1 MEIFGI
7 SAVASAQNNN
17 VQATKTTS
25 DQNFVNFLSEIAQT
39 KTKTDVPQVFA
50 GDSKEFEFWL
60 KDEKVASKPFKWRT
74 KDDAMAEIERIV
86 EALVEDDQQA
96 S

>member
-7 SAVASAQNNN
+7 SALASAQNSNL
-17 VQATKTTS
+17 QSAKTTS
-25 DQNFVNFLSEIAQT
+25 EQNFVNFLSEIAQT

-74 KDDAMAEIERIV
+74 KDDVMAEIERII
-86 EALVEDDQQA
+86 EALEDDKPE